1 MPDPIPAVPK
11 KTQGPDPKKIQRI
24 EQDVRLRM
32 PAAFNQLED
41 LERDPFAIYQWDRT
55 ERGIQYL
62 IDHSHTVGSTVDEV
76 RGGRHSSIR
85 DAVMLGH
92 AGLTFGGGACND
104 YSAAGLLEYMESG
117 EPYPISRFWAPG
129 MGHSFDV
136 VGDTRMSGAMVLD
149 PWLTDRGP
157 QQFWETVLPRERLQ
171 VINEWAPRAQDE
183 GRLLSRHY
191 RRKIDE
197 AKFKKSA
204 DGVDIVESYK
214 EQQRLLERYRAA
226 KTPQQRQELHL
237 YRHPAHQPLKTWE
250 TSDRRFG
257 LSWEGN
263 TSVPFWNIRRSRVL
277 RQPVDLD
284 LYF

>member
-24 EQDVRLRM
+24 EQDVRLCM

-41 LERDPFAIYQWDRT
+41 LERDPFAIYHWDRT

-62 IDHSHTVGSTVDEV
+62 IDHNHTRGRTVDDV
-76 RGGRHSSIR
+76 RGGRYPSIR

-104 YSAAGLLEYMESG
+104 YSAAGLLKYMESG

-136 VGDTRMSGAMVLD
+136 VGDTRMRGAMVLD
-149 PWLTDRGP
+149 PWLTHRGP
-157 QQFWETVLPRERLQ
+157 QRFWKTVLPQERLQ
-171 VINEWAPRAQDE
+171 VINEWAPRYKDE
-183 GRLLSRHY
+183 GSLLSWDY
-191 RRKIDE
+191 RRRID
-197 AKFKKSA
+197 AGKFKKSA
-204 DGVDIVESYK
+204 DSVDILESYE
-214 EQQRLLERYRAA
+214 EQQRLLKRYRRA
-226 KTPQQRQELHL
+226 KTLQERRELHL
-237 YRHPAHQPLKTWE
+237 YRHPTHQPMESWRNV
-250 TSDRRFG
+250 DRRIG

-263 TSVPFWNIRRSRVL
+263 TTVPFWDIRRSRVL
-277 RQPVDLD
+277 RGPVD
-284 LYF
+284 